1 MDIATEE
8 VVHRIF
14 VNAVIDKEDFVFH
27 PKGEILAGTF
37 SPEKDV
43 YVTTFW
49 SMESGKAIHTLYGY
63 SEIAFHPM
71 GNEIAAS
78 KADENT
84 ISLINMQTW
93 EQENYLGSAI
103 EGPNYYHL
111 EYTRF
116 GGLLYALYDGI
127 ATYELFWRPE
137 KAFKLRNFKDFGDLL
152 DITISPAND
161 LLATSDKEGFV
172 MIWGIPE

>member
-1 MDIATEE
+1 
-8 VVHRIF
+8 
-14 VNAVIDKEDFVFH
+14 
-27 PKGEILAGTF
+27 
-37 SPEKDV
+37 
-43 YVTTFW
+43 
-49 SMESGKAIHTLYGY
+49 
-63 SEIAFHPM
+63 M

-127 ATYELFWRPE
+127 ATYKSFWRPE
-137 KAFKLRNFKDFGDLL
+137 KAFKLSNFKDFGDLL